1 MKILSDIFIPLI
13 VPDRTKSVRLRFEFD
28 DESNKLSVD
37 EFWDFCSQNDK
48 LQIELTKENEITVT
62 FPKGFEFSQ
71 RSTEI
76 LLQLGSWG
84 KTYRTGKIFNHLIGY
99 ALPKGRIFSPSF
111 SWIKKE
117 RFDSLSEEQKEK
129 LIHLCPDFVIELRS
143 SSDNL
148 KELKAKMAEYIE
160 NGARLGWLINP
171 KEKEVY
177 IYRPNQEVEILQ
189 SPQTISGED
198 VLQKF
203 QLDLTEFWI
212 LD

>member
-1 MKILSDIFIPLI
+1 MKISSDIFIPPI
-13 VPDRTKSVRLRFEFD
+13 VPDRTKSVRLQFEFD
-28 DESNKLSVD
+28 DESNNLSVD

-76 LLQLGSWG
+76 LLQLGNWE

-99 ALPKGRIFSPSF
+99 ALPKGHIFSPSF
-111 SWIKKE
+111 SWIKKV
-117 RFDSLSEEQKEK
+117 RFESLSEERKEK

-148 KELKAKMAEYIE
+148 KKLKEKMAEYME
-160 NGARLGWLINP
+160 NGARLGWLIDPKAKKVHVYRSNVKARILDNP
-171 KEKEVY
+171 KTV
-177 IYRPNQEVEILQ
+177 
-189 SPQTISGED
+189 SGED
-198 VLQKF
+198 VLDGF
-203 QLDLTEFWI
+203 ELDLTEIW
-212 LD
+212 